1 MKKAVFLPVLLAS
14 LPLVGIAQNT
24 TQDSLLRQGDLVG
37 GRPHASVPRTAATTR
52 RATTATT
59 AVTNADPV
67 LVKML
72 HESVDI
78 SRVPASQINDLF
90 ERFLEATNDQ
100 RRQWSDRDWD
110 EASATLTRLNARYEA
125 VRLELPLTER
135 VNVRRCQGEFHTLQ
149 SARRVKERLDK

>member
-1 MKKAVFLPVLLAS
+1 MKKAVFLVVLLAS
-14 LPLVGIAQNT
+14 LPFVGVAQNAA
-24 TQDSLLRQGDLVG
+24 QDSLLRQGDLVG
-37 GRPHASVPRTAATTR
+37 GRPHASVPRPAAPR
-52 RATTATT
+52 RATASTAT
-59 AVTNADPV
+59 ADPV
-67 LVKML
+67 LVRLL

-78 SRVPASQINDLF
+78 SRVPASQLNDLF

-149 SARRVKERLDK
+149 GARRVKEQLAK